1 MLILKYFLTMGAVL
15 LAGLLTLTAYVAPS
29 RSNASAYTP
38 STDSLPL
45 IAPAQPKVEQASLV
59 EEPAPPQAKK
69 AVSEPR
75 RSKHRKSRRH
85 GRH

>member
-15 LAGLLTLTAYVAPS
+15 LAGLFTLSAYIAPS
-29 RSNASAYTP
+29 KSNASIYTP

-45 IAPAQPKVEQASLV
+45 IAPAPPKVEKASLV

-69 AVSEPR
+69 DASEPR
-75 RSKHRKSRRH
+75 RSKHRKARRH
-85 GRH
+85 